1 MQIEYGYCTA
11 GGNSMTENDLYADV
25 GGLREWQRAS
35 AQQKGEPVEEV
46 ERGREPEHR
55 AMVRF
60 EAALDADL

>member
-46 ERGREPEHR
+46 ERVREPEQ
-55 AMVRF
+55 
-60 EAALDADL
+60 

>member
-1 MQIEYGYCTA
+1 
-11 GGNSMTENDLYADV
+11 MTENDLYADV

>member
-1 MQIEYGYCTA
+1 
-11 GGNSMTENDLYADV
+11 MTENDLYADV

-46 ERGREPEHR
+46 KRVRESLSTEQK
-55 AMVRF
+55 VRF

>member
-1 MQIEYGYCTA
+1 MQIENGYCLQA
-11 GGNSMTENDLYADV
+11 NSMTESDLYADV

-46 ERGREPEHR
+46 KRVRESLSTEQK
-55 AMVRF
+55 VRF